1 MQQINPIILK
11 VDDDKDFR
19 EAGIW
24 KEEAHIFVSAD
35 EIVFVQ
41 IYVNA
46 YFGWNI
52 CDDVYDIPSMHL
64 SVHTLVTLKKYAA
77 FAALDQQKKV

>member
-46 YFGWNI
+46 YFG
-52 CDDVYDIPSMHL
+52 
-64 SVHTLVTLKKYAA
+64 
-77 FAALDQQKKV
+77 